1 MRLISHVL
9 ILLLATLCL
18 CDLSAEDRSVPIAPE
33 IDLLWDFEGGEDEPS
48 SGEEPGEEKAA
59 GEVRS
64 LPDSD
69 SLDPEFLLSPNR
81 QRFGLFL
88 FLAIAIPYFAFRTF
102 LGSRRGWLKEI
113 FGIAPVILFFVLL
126 FYGNATHYLLRSISG
141 ENAHD
146 AGWFLHTLAAFALL
160 GALVLF
166 FFLAGKILTFFLGK
180 SPEGGLKPS
189 WKIGGAFCGGLIASL
204 VILICLTALYTLSTF
219 AWFFL
224 QEDEKDPNFLTRFLL
239 SSRQIIDQSFLGP
252 IVQKTT
258 PIKENQYQA
267 LWDLRE
273 NLRWDQLTEK
283 WQDTEADNGEQGKKA
298 LRSLAEDQ
306 DIQRKLDQ
314 GNYAGLLF
322 DPRVR
327 RVLND
332 PQARATL
339 RKGVDTL
346 FKEDQ
351 KKKEAA
357 AETGKNGPE
366 NNTDEE

>member
-1 MRLISHVL
+1 MRLISHVF
-9 ILLLATLCL
+9 ILLLTAFCL
-18 CDLSAEDRSVPIAPE
+18 NGLSAEESSPPGTPE
-33 IDLLWDFEGGEDEPS
+33 IDLLWDFESGEDESSPS
-48 SGEEPGEEKAA
+48 EDPAEEEAA

-64 LPDSD
+64 LPESG
-69 SLDPEFLLSPNR
+69 SLEPELLLSPNR

-102 LGSRRGWLKEI
+102 LGSRRGWLKEV
-113 FGIAPVILFFVLL
+113 FGIAPVVLFFILL

-141 ENAHD
+141 ESALE

-166 FFLAGKILTFFLGK
+166 FFLAGKILTFVLGK
-180 SPEGGLKPS
+180 SPEGGLKTS
-189 WKIGGAFCGGLIASL
+189 WRIGGAVCGGFIASL
-204 VILICLTALYTLSTF
+204 VLLICLTVLYTLSTF

-224 QEDEKDPNFLTRFLL
+224 QEDEQEPNFLTRFLL
-239 SSRQIIDQSFLGP
+239 TSRQVIDQSFLGP
-252 IVQKTT
+252 VVQKAT

-283 WQDTEADNGEQGKKA
+283 WQDTETDNGDQGKEA
-298 LRSLAEDQ
+298 LRSLADDQ
-306 DIQRKLDQ
+306 EVQRKLDQ
-314 GNYAGLLF
+314 GNYVGLLF

-339 RKGVDTL
+339 RSGVKTL
-346 FKEDQ
+346 LEEDQ
-351 KKKEAA
+351 KKE
-357 AETGKNGPE
+357 ETTTETDKDSPE
-366 NNTDEE
+366 DPADED